1 MIDPPVGCIDLTAEM
16 YREVKSSGLF
26 MVTVKPCAGTS
37 QFSEADGSTMALR
50 VGVNEAND
58 KVNTPLEMI
67 VDLTVNVSP

>member
-1 MIDPPVGCIDLTAEM
+1 
-16 YREVKSSGLF
+16 